1 MNMTDCI
8 LWCLLGIV
16 IGGLVGVYSAVKLEK
31 GSIEL
36 AALTSGVYQLEYN
49 KEGLSKAVYCKPVKV
64 QARESKSYLDI
75 YVESGGKDSLVATVE
90 VVK

>member
-1 MNMTDCI
+1 MNKADCI

-64 QARESKSYLDI
+64 QARESKSYWDI

>member
-1 MNMTDCI
+1 MNKTDCI

-36 AALTSGVYQLEYN
+36 AALTSGVY
-49 KEGLSKAVYCKPVKV
+49 
-64 QARESKSYLDI
+64 
-75 YVESGGKDSLVATVE
+75 
-90 VVK
+90 

>member
-1 MNMTDCI
+1 MNKTDCI

-16 IGGLVGVYSAVKLEK
+16 IGGLAGVYSAVKLEK

-49 KEGLSKAVYCKPVKV
+49 KEGLSKAVYCAPVKV
-64 QARESKSYLDI
+64 ESRESKAYLDV
-75 YVESGGKDSLVATVE
+75 YSEQGGNDVLVTTVE

>member
-1 MNMTDCI
+1 MNKTDCI

-49 KEGLSKAVYCKPVKV
+49 KEGLSKAVYCTPVKV
-64 QARESKSYLDI
+64 ESRESKTYLDV
-75 YVESGGKDSLVATVE
+75 YSEQGGNDVLVTTVE

>member
-1 MNMTDCI
+1 MNKTDCI
-8 LWCLLGIV
+8 LWCLLGIG

-31 GSIEL
+31 GSVEL

-64 QARESKSYLDI
+64 QSRESKSYLDI

>member
-1 MNMTDCI
+1 MNKTDCI

-16 IGGLVGVYSAVKLEK
+16 MGGLVGVYSTVKIEK
-31 GSIEL
+31 GAVEL

>member
-1 MNMTDCI
+1 MNKTDCF
-8 LWCLLGIV
+8 LWCLLGMV
-16 IGGLVGVYSAVKLEK
+16 IGGLVGVYSTIKLEK
-31 GSIEL
+31 DAIEL

-64 QARESKSYLDI
+64 QARESKYYWDI
-75 YVESGGKDSLVATVE
+75 YVDSGGKDSLVATVE

>member
-1 MNMTDCI
+1 MNKTDCF

-64 QARESKSYLDI
+64 QAREGKSYWDI